1 MQLTG
6 NTRAFIES
14 EVVSSFILKNLHDGL
29 MPASMYRDVGDFGDG
44 DTLLIKTI
52 GSATLQEV
60 EENMPMVYNP
70 IDTGEVSL
78 QINQYQGDA
87 WFITDK
93 LRQDGNSIEALLA
106 ARAQEATRAIQESVE
121 TDFFKVANEAQTNAN
136 ANLVNGFAHRIT
148 ASGVGNV
155 IATADLISMKLAFD
169 KAQVPYAG
177 RVGFL
182 DPICAATLDGLVS
195 IQSDVTS
202 FAQNILENGFDRD
215 HEFLYNLY
223 GWNLMTSN
231 RLDRGN
237 FSDGTTAVADGVA
250 NVFMC
255 VLDDQTKPLMMA
267 WRQMPRSESE
277 RNKDFQRD
285 EFLVTA
291 RWGIGAQRVDTL
303 GILITDATT
312 V

>member
-1 MQLTG
+1 MQLTS
-6 NTRAFIES
+6 NTTAFIES

-29 MPASMYRDVGDFGDG
+29 MPATMYRDVSDFGNG

-60 EENMPMVYNP
+60 EENTPMVYNP
-70 IDTGEVSL
+70 IDTGEVPL
-78 QINQYQGDA
+78 TINNYIGDA

-93 LRQDGNSIEALLA
+93 LRQDGNAIDGLLA

-121 TDFFKVANEAQTNAN
+121 TEFFKIANQGQVAADAN
-136 ANLVNGFAHRIT
+136 VINGFAHRIT
-148 ASGVGNV
+148 ATGTSATL
-155 IATADLISMKLAFD
+155 ATADLIQMKLAFD
-169 KAQVPYAG
+169 KAEVPYAG

-195 IQSDVTS
+195 ITSDVS
-202 FAQNILENGFDRD
+202 AFAALILQNGFDRD

-223 GWNLMTSN
+223 GFNLMTSN
-231 RLDRGN
+231 RLDKGN
-237 FSDGTTAVADGVA
+237 FSDGTTAVTDGVA

-255 VLDDQTKPLMMA
+255 ALDDQTKPLMMA

-291 RWGIGAQRVDTL
+291 RWGIGVQRVDTL
-303 GILITDATT
+303 GVIITDASI